1 MLARDPRP
9 LPWTYTNLGRAYYAV
24 GRYQEALDAMAK
36 NKDAWPLY
44 LAAVRVRLGHLYE
57 VRAIVARFLEAKP
70 GFTLAA
76 DEAPFV
82 LAQEPLSRAYFDD
95 LRKAGVPEA

>member
-1 MLARDPRP
+1 
-9 LPWTYTNLGRAYYAV
+9 
-24 GRYQEALDAMAK
+24 MAK

-44 LAAVRVRLGHLYE
+44 LAAVRVRLGHLDE

-95 LRKAGVPEA
+95 LRKAEVPEA